1 MIAFAVTEGGL
12 TLDEFERLSW
22 FEWSLLILKVKSER
36 ERGWM
41 YTREVVA
48 AIYNVN
54 RDQKKR
60 PKPFEGKEFYPLSF
74 DNKDEE
80 KKVMTPKEI
89 KEMFGS
95 KFKHDG

>member
-1 MIAFAVTEGGL
+1 MLAFAVSEGGL
-12 TLDEFERLSW
+12 SVDEFFELSW
-22 FEWSLLILKVKSER
+22 FEWSLLILKVKSDR

-60 PKPFEGKEFYPLSF
+60 PKPFDGKEFYPLSF
-74 DNKDEE
+74 DKKEE
-80 KKVMTPKEI
+80 ETKVMTPKEI
-89 KEMFGS
+89 KEMLGS
-95 KFKHDG
+95 KFRSDG